1 MIVYRLSDQTAGW
14 VPERFGF
21 NLEVNHHLDRSNHW
35 DWVLDS
41 GASIIRELHPEVH
54 LRKESYDYG
63 RFAAIKTKE
72 DFEAFRTRLAA
83 DPENEIPWASYRF
96 DEEIPWMGQPD
107 AIVDKVLSVG
117 LQPLCSIGYLPHH
130 YPEPLL
136 SDAAYAAPNLEA
148 TEAHVNWAA
157 YASSYE
163 YHLAE
168 LYRFAP
174 RGVAYFSLHNEPE
187 MYIDHFY
194 LPPDME
200 ARRDEVH
207 TKMFARVDGGA
218 SFDRIVQVIGTQ
230 IYWTSR
236 SARQAADDVKQLA
249 SVQGKAADFK
259 LLGPV
264 APFAD
269 MLWPYVRDWLD
280 VADIHTYGRDP
291 GELRRKATLVIDSSG
306 LVGKTAAITEF
317 NRQGGSMR
325 IEDILFSQTAA
336 LEVAGLFHALFS
348 VAKPEQRPLELLTF
362 YLLASPSTHRNYKH
376 LLYGD
381 MDVLDWTGQDQGQQ
395 SKGPAWL
402 PTFEELELRHAT
414 PAYSIFKMYAR
425 LAGQKTSGTRLIAGD
440 FVAPRRETA
449 DNLRVLTVEKD
460 GNLIMTLMNPDR
472 EERLVHV
479 ELSPWLEKF
488 RWAVV
493 RETTYQRRD
502 EVRELRRL
510 RGTNFSVELPPES
523 VVQVSLSSLEL
534 DQIESLRLEE
544 VTITPG
550 NCASFGLHQTTRL
563 RAIALLGGEEIDV
576 TEMHAV
582 FTSSEPNLV
591 RVDGTGLVQRMRNA
605 PDEVTITVSL
615 PSGPSAEVKVLPPSV

>member
-54 LRKESYDYG
+54 LRQEGYDYS
-63 RFAAIKTKE
+63 RFAGIETKE
-72 DFEAFRTRLAA
+72 DFEAFRSRLLA
-83 DPENEIPWASYRF
+83 DPENEIPWSSYRF
-96 DEEIPWMGQPD
+96 DEEIPWMGKPD
-107 AIVDKVLSVG
+107 AIVDKVLSLG

-136 SDAAYAAPNLEA
+136 ADAAYAAPNLEA
-148 TEAHVNWAA
+148 TEAYVNWAA

-168 LYRFAP
+168 LSRFAP
-174 RGVAYFSLHNEPE
+174 RGVKYFSLHNEPE
-187 MYIDHFY
+187 MYTQHFY
-194 LPPDME
+194 LPPDVE
-200 ARRDEVH
+200 ARRGEVLS
-207 TKMFARVDGGA
+207 KMLGRVDGGA
-218 SFDRIVQVIGTQ
+218 SFDRAVQVIGTQ
-230 IYWTSR
+230 IYWTAR
-236 SARQAADDVKQLA
+236 SARQAAEDVKQLA
-249 SVQGKAADFK
+249 TAQGRSVDFK
-259 LLGPV
+259 LIGPT

-280 VADIHTYGRDP
+280 VADIHTYGLDP
-291 GELRRKATLVIDSSG
+291 GELSRKATLVIDSSG

-348 VAKPEQRPLELLTF
+348 VARPEQSPLELLTF

-381 MDVLDWTGQDQGQQ
+381 MDVLDWTGQDIGQQ
-395 SKGPAWL
+395 SKGAAWL

-425 LAGQKTSGTRLIAGD
+425 LAGKKNSGIRLVAGD
-440 FVAPRRETA
+440 FVVPRRETA

-460 GNLIMTLMNPDR
+460 GGLILTLMNPDR
-472 EERLVHV
+472 EERLVHL

-493 RETTYQRRD
+493 RESNYKRRD
-502 EVRELRRL
+502 EAREARRL
-510 RGTNFSVELPPES
+510 AVTNHSVELPPES
-523 VVQVSLSSLEL
+523 VVQVFLTSLEL
-534 DQIESLRLEE
+534 DQIDSLL
-544 VTITPG
+544 I
-550 NCASFGLHQTTRL
+550 
-563 RAIALLGGEEIDV
+563 
-576 TEMHAV
+576 
-582 FTSSEPNLV
+582 
-591 RVDGTGLVQRMRNA
+591 
-605 PDEVTITVSL
+605 
-615 PSGPSAEVKVLPPSV
+615 K